1 MSNTLEELRQL
12 ACHDLGMSADDLK
25 NDVTFAELGLD
36 SLMLVDF
43 MFAVEDKFH
52 IEIDHDAAMKQ
63 PTIAGLAALVDALLA
78 GDCDAGTPAASATA
92 FAA

>member
-63 PTIAGLAALVDALLA
+63 PTIAGLAALVDTLLA
-78 GDCDAGTPAASATA
+78 GDGDAGTPAASATA
-92 FAA
+92 VAA

>member
-52 IEIDHDAAMKQ
+52 IAAMKQ

-78 GDCDAGTPAASATA
+78 GDGDAGTPAASATA
-92 FAA
+92 VAA

>member
-63 PTIAGLAALVDALLA
+63 PPIAAAAPLVGARLA
-78 GDCDAGTPAASATA
+78 GEGDAGTPAAPATA
-92 FAA
+92 VAA

>member
-1 MSNTLEELRQL
+1 MSNTLDQLRQL
-12 ACHDLGMSADDLK
+12 ACHELGMTDDELK

-52 IEIDHDAAMKQ
+52 IEIDHDTAMKQ
-63 PTIAGLAALVDALLA
+63 PTIVGLAAIVDAQLA
-78 GDCDAGTPAASATA
+78 AKVDAGGAPAAV
-92 FAA
+92 AA

>member
-63 PTIAGLAALVDALLA
+63 PTIIGLAAIVDAQLA
-78 GDCDAGTPAASATA
+78 AKVDAGGTPAAV
-92 FAA
+92 AA